1 MDLSTIIPN
10 FETETETKEKVNPKG
25 LIGKAQA
32 VFTVGKDGQL
42 SFEVNNVHTE
52 EVDVTVGLGERQK
65 AVYNHLKQFGEGATA
80 KELAVAMRREGLV
93 PSPERNSVHPR
104 LRELVT
110 KGLVKVVGKKTCQFT
125 DRTVSIY
132 KNN

>member
-1 MDLSTIIPN
+1 MDLSKIVPN
-10 FETETETKEKVNPKG
+10 LVEELPKPTPVKG
-25 LIGKAQA
+25 LTGKGMVTLAIGE
-32 VFTVGKDGQL
+32 DGQL
-42 SFEVNNVHTE
+42 SFEVDNV
-52 EVDVTVGLGERQK
+52 EVKKADVTDGLGERQK
-65 AVYNHLKQFGEGATA
+65 LVFNFLKQYGEGVTA
-80 KELAVAMRREGLV
+80 KELAVAMRKEGLV

-110 KGLVKVVGKKTCQFT
+110 KGLVKVVGKKTCQYT